1 MATTSPQQGERA
13 RGAAAGRRRPGA
25 WWLRLP
31 AVAAGGF
38 ALYLA
43 SPPSGRWWLAPLAVA
58 VLLLV
63 VWRQRMRA
71 GFALGLVFGASY
83 LLPLL
88 GWLQDFLSAQFGPW
102 PWLGVALLQAV
113 FFGLGGLAAARVSA
127 LPGSVVW
134 APAVLAAAEE
144 LRGHVPFGGFPW
156 GKLAFTQTG
165 GPYMALASVGG
176 SVLVGFAVAVTAAGL
191 ARVVLL
197 LRQRWS
203 RRRWP
208 GPGAWAA
215 PVGAALVPVVAGLA
229 VWPAVGTAAEEGTAR
244 VAAVQGNAPDLG
256 LGLLH
261 ADDVLHDNHVR
272 QARRLADRVE
282 AGQVPR
288 PDAVVLPEQ
297 VGSWGPGHVDPE
309 LDLLTDR
316 LGVPVFVGG
325 LADGADGKLR
335 NQVVRWDP
343 GSGPGEAYTK
353 QHLVPFSETIPMRS
367 VARAVTPFVD
377 RFQQDMTPGE
387 DPGVLP
393 AGPVRLGVGICY
405 DVAYDDVFT
414 GAARQG
420 ANLLAVPTNNAWFG
434 HSEMSYQQLAMSQL
448 RAVQHG
454 RAVVV
459 AATSGVSAIV
469 EPDGTVA
476 QRTGQFTADAL
487 VGEVP
492 LRSSDTL
499 ATRLGAAP
507 AWIIAAVGAA
517 AFALAL
523 RWNRRSA
530 G

>member
-1 MATTSPQQGERA
+1 MVATTSPRQDER
-13 RGAAAGRRRPGA
+13 RREKRAGRRPGT
-25 WWLRLP
+25 WWLRPPL
-31 AVAAGGF
+31 AAAGGF

-43 SPPSGRWWLAPLAVA
+43 SPPSDRWWLAPLAVA

-113 FFGLGGLAAARVSA
+113 FFGVGGLAAARVSA

-134 APAVLAAAEE
+134 APAVLVTAEE
-144 LRGHVPFGGFPW
+144 LRGQIPFGGFPW
-156 GKLAFTQTG
+156 GKVAFTQTG

-176 SVLVGFAVAVTAAGL
+176 SVLVGFAVVVTATGL

-197 LRQRWS
+197 LR
-203 RRRWP
+203 RRCPRR
-208 GPGAWAA
+208 GAWAA
-215 PVGAALVPVVAGLA
+215 PVGAVLVPALVGLA
-229 VWPAVGTAAEEGTAR
+229 VWPTVGSGADAGSTR
-244 VAAVQGNAPDLG
+244 VAAVQGNAPNLG
-256 LGLLH
+256 LGLLY

-272 QARRLADRVE
+272 QAQRLADRVD
-282 AGQVPR
+282 AGEVPP
-288 PDAVVLPEQ
+288 PDVVLLPEQ

-309 LDLLTDR
+309 LDALTDR
-316 LGVPVFVGG
+316 FGAPVFVGG
-325 LADGADGKLR
+325 LADGADGNLR

-343 GSGPGEAYTK
+343 GSGPGDAYTK

-377 RFQQDMTPGE
+377 RFQQDMTPGDE
-387 DPGVLP
+387 PGVLP

-448 RAVQHG
+448 RAVQHD

-459 AATSGVSAIV
+459 AATSGVSAVV

-476 QRTGQFTADAL
+476 QRTDQFTADAL
-487 VGEVP
+487 VDEVP
-492 LRSSDTL
+492 LRSTDTL
-499 ATRLGAAP
+499 ATRLGAVP
-507 AWIIAAVGAA
+507 AWTIAAVGAA
-517 AFALAL
+517 AFAAAVW
-523 RWNRRSA
+523 RSRRSA